1 MREVQGLR
9 QAADATPAAAQTAWG
24 NPQRFLVA
32 GLVVFLLAA
41 IAAIILYRQLP
52 PRLAGLP
59 SPEEGREFVKGLSP
73 LRTIEFFHKRI
84 LPGIE
89 IREPPEFQRRRSRA
103 YIGMAVAAVVG
114 TIGLMLMTVGVAGI
128 VRRRR

>member
-9 QAADATPAAAQTAWG
+9 PAAGAMPAAAQPAWG

-32 GLVVFLLAA
+32 GLAVFLLAA

-59 SPEEGREFVKGLSP
+59 SPEEGRELVKGLP
-73 LRTIEFFHKRI
+73 PVDTIRFFRTRI
-84 LPGIE
+84 KPGIE
-89 IREPPEFQRRRSRA
+89 IREPPEFQRRRSRVYLGLA
-103 YIGMAVAAVVG
+103 ATAVVG
-114 TIGLMLMTVGVAGI
+114 TIGLILVTVGVAGVI
-128 VRRRR
+128 RRRR